1 MSQYYLLWDTE
12 TGGLDPKKTDLLTAY
27 FAIVDEQFNVVEELD
42 LKLKPH
48 NKLPITEAQAL
59 KVNGININQHLENP
73 ETVIYSEG
81 KQRLITLIRKYLK
94 KTGRFSNIRPMGYNC
109 PFDINFTQEYLLPKE
124 EWDSLLHYKHVDV
137 MQYVDF
143 LKICSWFPQELGS
156 LGTVVEYLQIPK
168 RAAHNA
174 REDSLMT
181 LDVFRKILD
190 IMKSKKD
197 GGSGSQQDLIL
208 LLESE

>member
-27 FAIVDEQFNVVEELD
+27 FAIVDEQFNVIDQID
-42 LKLKPH
+42 LKLKPDSR
-48 NKLPITEAQAL
+48 LPITEAQAL

-73 ETVIYSEG
+73 ETITYSEG
-81 KQRLITLIRKYLK
+81 KQKLITLIRKYLK

-109 PFDINFTQEYLLPKE
+109 PFDVNFTQTHLLPKE

-143 LKICSWFPQELGS
+143 LKICSWFPSELGS

-174 REDSLMT
+174 KEDSLMT
-181 LDVFRKILD
+181 LDVFKKILD

-197 GGSGSQQDLIL
+197 GGSGAQQDLIS
-208 LLESE
+208 LLEAE